1 LTGAFGKLGS
11 AAAGAGTWM
20 WSFISGASA
29 LGPWGTAIAAAAVG
43 AVVLWKTVFS
53 KSAYEKFA
61 QEFARDFGDIVIS
74 DDAVKN
80 FTNSLG
86 VTEEQ
91 LAKVRKDVASSPA
104 FLLIGYQAAEAQ
116 GKVDQFLKSLESI
129 ETAWGTFDFRAAFE
143 EGLATGNWLD
153 LNEAFVE
160 AFESDLL
167 KDIFGEDLKGLL
179 IEMDEE
185 TIALILHTR
194 ELQAALETLRNEPIR
209 VAAALDTMVNSIQIL
224 RDAGATDAEIMKIL
238 GEDMEVVAAAAHQL
252 EIAIPPVIQ
261 ELLALDIATSGLSEA
276 FQEGYAIWDN
286 FIDQGKNL
294 SDTILGLGARM
305 LELFDVA
312 EAQEMTWKLLG
323 GDILSLANS
332 YIELG
337 RPDLIP
343 PIIQATLD
351 WAEANEHAR
360 RSADG
365 LYHSVGE
372 LSAAYQ
378 EGANI
383 WKNFSQSAWDLQD
396 KLMGLG
402 DALLEEFDVATA
414 QRMAWEF
421 LGDEIISTANAY
433 EAVNREL
440 PPVIQAALE
449 FAKAAGYIQRNTE
462 GAWVA
467 VEGLTEAFRGLN
479 EQQMK
484 GLDAWN
490 DTLTVTQ
497 DLADFIEGWQIGA
510 IETLGIDVG
519 DAEQVAKLGLLTWN
533 KFGDQIISKANEMI
547 DSGLGE
553 FIDANTLQWL
563 EWAKAMKLVTQ
574 TADGMWKALNQGT
587 GVGAQTPYWIQN
599 WEAEMDAIYGSRWRE
614 WSQYKDKYGGTVAGE
629 TGGNIPEFPFPDPE
643 DYPISETAEL
653 STRMGELKDVL
664 RELIGGIWTLADA
677 LRGLGEGVR
686 SVPLDPTGGLPSN
699 PPSPLN
705 PPGRLPVTTF
715 GPIGDAIPV
724 PLGPGMPSDP
734 TGGLI
739 PSDDRLDVG
748 RPIVRRHFG
757 DAYVSQDMVAML
769 QKGERVVPANE
780 NTTMGRQSSSGVNVN
795 VIIQG
800 PVYGMD
806 DLDRKIANSVRKTFK
821 AGGLSFLGDS

>member
-1 LTGAFGKLGS
+1 MIGYN
-11 AAAGAGTWM
+11 
-20 WSFISGASA
+20 
-29 LGPWGTAIAAAAVG
+29 AAV
-43 AVVLWKTVFS
+43 
-53 KSAYEKFA
+53 
-61 QEFARDFGDIVIS
+61 
-74 DDAVKN
+74 
-80 FTNSLG
+80 
-86 VTEEQ
+86 
-91 LAKVRKDVASSPA
+91 
-104 FLLIGYQAAEAQ
+104 AQ
-116 GKVDQFLKSLESI
+116 GKVEQFLTSLESI
-129 ETAWGTFDFRAAFE
+129 ETAWGTFDFREAFE

-153 LNEAFVE
+153 LNDAFVE
-160 AFESDLL
+160 AFGTDLL

-185 TIALILHTR
+185 TLQLILRTR
-194 ELQAALETLRNEPIR
+194 ELNDALTTLRDEPVR
-209 VAAALDTMVNSIQIL
+209 VAAALDTMVSSIQIL
-224 RDAGATDAEIMKIL
+224 RDAGATDAEVMKIL
-238 GEDMEVVAAAAHQL
+238 GEDMEIVVGAAHEL
-252 EIAIPPVIQ
+252 GIAIPPVIQ
-261 ELLALDIATSGLSEA
+261 ELLSLNLATSGVSEA
-276 FQEGYAIWDN
+276 FQEGYHIWGN
-286 FIDQGKNL
+286 IADQGETL
-294 SDTILGLGARM
+294 SDKIMGLGARM
-305 LELFDVA
+305 LELFEVA

-323 GDILSLANS
+323 GDILSLANQ
-332 YIELG
+332 YVQLEME
-337 RPDLIP
+337 IP
-343 PIIQATLD
+343 PVIQATLD
-351 WAEANEHAR
+351 WAVANDHAR
-360 RSADG
+360 QSSDG
-365 LYHSVGE
+365 LYHSMGK

-383 WKNFSQSAWDLQD
+383 WKDFAQSAWDLQD

-402 DALLEEFDVATA
+402 DELLKEFDVATA

-440 PPVIQAALE
+440 PPVIQMALE
-449 FAKAAGYIQRNTE
+449 WAKAAKLIERNSE

-510 IETLGIDVG
+510 IETLGIDVS

-533 KFGDQIISKANEMI
+533 KFGDDIISKANEMI

-553 FIDANTLQWL
+553 FIDENTLQWL

-739 PSDDRLDVG
+739 PSDDRLAVE